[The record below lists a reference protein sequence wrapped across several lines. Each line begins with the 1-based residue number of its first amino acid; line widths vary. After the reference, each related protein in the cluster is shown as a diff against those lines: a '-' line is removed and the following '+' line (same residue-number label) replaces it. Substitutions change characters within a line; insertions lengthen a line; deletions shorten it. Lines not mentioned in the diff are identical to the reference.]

1 MRYLYTLLLLCS
13 IVLWSSCRNDFETK
27 PSTGNLQFSKDTVY
41 LDTVFNTIGSSTY
54 NLMVYNRS
62 DEDITIPK
70 IQLAKGESSN
80 YRLNVDGL
88 PGKSFDNIDILAK
101 DSIFVFIETT
111 VNTNINSNNHQFLE
125 TDAILFDN
133 GANEQKVE
141 LVTLVQD
148 AVFLYPEK
156 FADGSTE
163 TLSFGFDE
171 NGNEILIEGFLL
183 DDSELNLTNEKPYV
197 VYGYAGVSSNKTL
210 SIEAGAR
217 LHFHENSGI
226 IVAADG
232 SLQVNGSLS
241 NDQETLENEVI
252 FEGDR
257 LEPEFSETPGQ
268 WGAIWLTAGSTN
280 NSINYATI
288 KNATVGIL
296 MESNDGTSN
305 PTLTINN
312 SKIYNS
318 SNVGILART
327 GFIEGN
333 NLVINNAGQVS
344 LNLSLG
350 GRYNFTNSTFANY
363 YNGGFR
369 QLPAVLIENILETPN
384 EIFAADLVEA
394 NFFNCIIYGNESRE
408 LLFNQVSDVAF
419 NYRFEN
425 CLIKFNDFDG
435 SFAEEYNFEDQTLF
449 PNSVINEEPNFFLP
463 FDNKLMI
470 NDESAANGLGN
481 PSTVTNQDILG
492 TTRSSAPDAGAY
504 ESAPFPEE

>member
-1 MRYLYTLLLLCS
+1 
-13 IVLWSSCRNDFETK
+13 
-27 PSTGNLQFSKDTVY
+27 
-41 LDTVFNTIGSSTY
+41 
-54 NLMVYNRS
+54 
-62 DEDITIPK
+62 
-70 IQLAKGESSN
+70 
-80 YRLNVDGL
+80 
-88 PGKSFDNIDILAK
+88 
-101 DSIFVFIETT
+101 
-111 VNTNINSNNHQFLE
+111 
-125 TDAILFDN
+125 
-133 GANEQKVE
+133 
-141 LVTLVQD
+141 
-148 AVFLYPEK
+148 
-156 FADGSTE
+156 
-163 TLSFGFDE
+163 
-171 NGNEILIEGFLL
+171 
-183 DDSELNLTNEKPYV
+183 
-197 VYGYAGVSSNKTL
+197 
-210 SIEAGAR
+210 
-217 LHFHENSGI
+217 
-226 IVAADG
+226 
-232 SLQVNGSLS
+232 
-241 NDQETLENEVI
+241 
-252 FEGDR
+252 
-257 LEPEFSETPGQ
+257 
-268 WGAIWLTAGSTN
+268 
-280 NSINYATI
+280 
-288 KNATVGIL
+288 